1 MKFEPLYVY
10 PVVVL
15 GFVVFSIVYY
25 IFDLRKRLRFQEKM
39 IDGMMSRNASLG
51 NSATKNFAPPIIGGV
66 QGNNVSSGVSSHD
79 LSHTDEAIPKLHRLQ
94 KELDAEQKLFVRACQ
109 YMEANKPYTNPDM
122 KVDDLVQ
129 ALHTNRTTLGLAMK
143 KCGPK
148 GHTTQQFITFYRL
161 RYAEQLLSDPCS
173 ELTVSQVVD
182 AAGFKS
188 RSAFN
193 RQFTLYYQCT
203 PSLYRMRSRNHADGV
218 VDSKRENTLEK

>member
-1 MKFEPLYVY
+1 MKFEPMYVY

-15 GFVVFSIVYY
+15 GFIVFSIAYY
-25 IFDLRKRLRFQEKM
+25 VFDLRKRLRLQEKM
-39 IDGMMSRNASLG
+39 IDGMMPQNNPMG
-51 NSATKNFAPPIIGGV
+51 YSAQKDFVPAP
-66 QGNNVSSGVSSHD
+66 N
-79 LSHTDEAIPKLHRLQ
+79 LHHLQ
-94 KELDAEQKLFVRACQ
+94 DNLDAEQKLFVRACQ
-109 YMEANKPYTNPDM
+109 YMEENRPYTNPDM

-129 ALHTNRTTLGLAMK
+129 ALHTNRTMLGLAMK

-161 RYAEQLLSDPCS
+161 RYAEQLLSDPRS

-203 PSLYRMRSRNHADGV
+203 PSLYRMRSRNHTDGV
-218 VDSKRENTLEK
+218 APSKRANTLEK

>member
-1 MKFEPLYVY
+1 MKFEPMYVY

-15 GFVVFSIVYY
+15 GFIVFSIAYY
-25 IFDLRKRLRFQEKM
+25 VFDLRKRLRLQEKM
-39 IDGMMSRNASLG
+39 IDGMMPQNNPQG
-51 NSATKNFAPPIIGGV
+51 YSAQKTFAPAP
-66 QGNNVSSGVSSHD
+66 N
-79 LSHTDEAIPKLHRLQ
+79 LHHLQ
-94 KELDAEQKLFVRACQ
+94 DNLDAEQKLFVRACQ
-109 YMEANKPYTNPDM
+109 YMEENRPFTNPDM

-161 RYAEQLLSDPCS
+161 RYAEQLLSDPRS

-203 PSLYRMRSRNHADGV
+203 PSLYRMRSRNHTDGV
-218 VDSKRENTLEK
+218 APSNRVNTLEK

>member
-1 MKFEPLYVY
+1 MKFEPMYVY

-15 GFVVFSIVYY
+15 GFIVFSIAYY
-25 IFDLRKRLRFQEKM
+25 VFDLRKRLRLQEKM
-39 IDGMMSRNASLG
+39 IDGMMLQNASPG
-51 NSATKNFAPPIIGGV
+51 NSATKDFTSHFEGNV
-66 QGNNVSSGVSSHD
+66 QGN
-79 LSHTDEAIPKLHRLQ
+79 EAPSKLHQLQ
-94 KELDAEQKLFVRACQ
+94 DNLDADQKLFVRACQ
-109 YMEANKPYTNPDM
+109 YMEENKPYTNPDM

-129 ALHTNRTTLGLAMK
+129 ALHTNRTTLGVAMK

-161 RYAEQLLSDPCS
+161 RYAERLLSDPRS
-173 ELTVSQVVD
+173 ELTVSQVED

-203 PSLYRMRSRNHADGV
+203 PSLYRMRSRNHTDGV